1 MITRLDRYVLGR
13 FLALFVGGLLAI
25 FVIFVAVDYVGAI
38 KTWHDKPAG
47 LIRDYYVAAIPYI
60 LFLVSP
66 IAVLLAAMFTVAG
79 FARRLEMMAMHAA
92 GRPLWRILM
101 PIWLFA
107 IAYSG
112 VWVWI
117 SDSILPKANMERV
130 RIRAP
135 KKRTALQES
144 TYRLDYAYKAGKDGM
159 LFFRDFS
166 QTNLTGTRTIFS
178 RGREASLLERLDAR
192 QSHWNGDSWVF
203 VDGIRRTFDTAG
215 VLSAFEK
222 FDTLVLKI
230 DDAKPEDLVSKK
242 TLPETM
248 TTSELRER
256 IRALR
261 RAGEPVTAWEA
272 EVEFKKSSPWVI
284 AVVSIIGTA
293 LAALVGRRGQA
304 LSFGVGIFVAFCY
317 YVAIR
322 TGLALGHAGDL
333 TPLQSAW
340 LPHVFFVVLG
350 IGFLWRAAR
359 T

>member
-13 FLALFVGGLLAI
+13 FLALFLGGILAI

-38 KTWHDKPAG
+38 KTWNDKPIKM
-47 LIRDYYVAAIPYI
+47 IRDYYIAAIPYI

-79 FARRLEMMAMHAA
+79 FSRRLELMAMHAA
-92 GRPLWRILM
+92 GRPLWRILL
-101 PIWLFA
+101 PIWLVA

-112 VWVWI
+112 AWVWI
-117 SDSILPKANMERV
+117 SDSILPKSNMERV

-135 KKRTALQES
+135 KKRTALQDAP
-144 TYRLDYAYKAGKDGM
+144 YRLDYAYKAGKDGM

-166 QTNLTGTRTIFS
+166 QTNLTGTRTIYS
-178 RGREASLLERLDAR
+178 RGKDATLLERLDAR
-192 QSHWNGDSWVF
+192 QSRWNGDAWVF
-203 VDGIRRTFDTAG
+203 IDGHQRTFDSSGILASFKT
-215 VLSAFEK
+215 
-222 FDTLVLKI
+222 FDTLVVKI

-248 TTSELRER
+248 TSKELKER
-256 IRALR
+256 IKSLR
-261 RAGEPVTAWEA
+261 RAGEPVIAWEA
-272 EVEFKKSSPWVI
+272 EIEFKKSAPWVI
-284 AVVSIIGTA
+284 AVVALIGTA

-322 TGLALGHAGDL
+322 TGLALGHAGEL
-333 TPLQSAW
+333 TAFQAAW

-350 IGFLWRAAR
+350 LGFLWRAAR